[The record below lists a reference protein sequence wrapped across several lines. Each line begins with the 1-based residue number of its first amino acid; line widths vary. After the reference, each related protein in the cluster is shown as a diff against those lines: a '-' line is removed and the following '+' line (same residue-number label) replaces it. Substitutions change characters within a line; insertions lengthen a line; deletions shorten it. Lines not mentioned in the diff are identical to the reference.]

1 MLDFNTVFLGPQKK
15 FINNIEIRDNFFTK
29 INLTSDFAN
38 ETSTK
43 LIEGEIIASYYGPNE
58 VGPRSLGNT
67 SIFCDASNKETV
79 NNLNLKV
86 KKREYFQ
93 PLAPVL
99 LEEDFKKYFS
109 INKSIVKN
117 LEWMGNFM

>member
-1 MLDFNTVFLGPQKK
+1 LVHKKNLLTKQKVGIIFLL
-15 FINNIEIRDNFFTK
+15 K

-67 SIFCDASNKETV
+67 SIFCDASNRETC
-79 NNLNLKV
+79 K
-86 KKREYFQ
+86 
-93 PLAPVL
+93 
-99 LEEDFKKYFS
+99 
-109 INKSIVKN
+109 
-117 LEWMGNFM
+117 